1 DKSLFISYVDGE
13 MFIDQRMIVFDI
25 KKKYKY
31 ENQVL
36 FLALLNSI
44 LSMFFIE
51 SFGFGRG
58 QGALDLRA
66 TKFKKDFKV
75 LNISKL
81 TPKQK
86 ESIINSFQPIANRM
100 RFPLEQEV
108 KQPDRLNFEK
118 VLFEAF
124 GIFKHFEAIKSSLL
138 HLYNIRF
145 ATKKE

>member
-1 DKSLFISYVDGE
+1 
-13 MFIDQRMIVFDI
+13 
-25 KKKYKY
+25 
-31 ENQVL
+31 
-36 FLALLNSI
+36 
-44 LSMFFIE
+44 
-51 SFGFGRG
+51 
-58 QGALDLRA
+58 
-66 TKFKKDFKV
+66 KDFKV